1 MRRPASPDRNGF
13 TLLET
18 LIALALVG
26 IIMSTVWSLL
36 TMFARVE
43 RQGAERALKLQ
54 LVRSICMQ
62 LQNDLDRL
70 AVPVDGSDASGASA
84 PPPAM
89 LIGSSSE
96 LQIFCRTEVD
106 PWSAAAG
113 RQTFATNPMSE
124 ATSIGS
130 STPLSATAERFGAG
144 SPYQLVRYQF
154 TPSLSLP
161 PNSAMQGVTPGPL
174 DSIAA
179 ADSSPLSTASDPAA
193 AGNDLFSG
201 AMRPSSLDAQTSS
214 SIDTSATYGSQLNV
228 VWAGLRRTESPWPVA
243 NPLVVPQ
250 LSGDEVPELK
260 RCRFRYFDGTR
271 WLDSWGTIPTTV
283 DPAVPTGSASSISIN
298 SSTTDSSTTAGTAL
312 GNPTVDRLPLAV
324 EIQFDLELTSEQR
337 NERPNEPRGKEANE
351 KPALMELAGNWT
363 PEYRWVVFLP
373 AAERAAATAQSAVSD
388 QSTAPAGE
396 ASAP

>member
-70 AVPVDGSDASGASA
+70 AVPVDGSDVSGAAA

-96 LQIFCRTEVD
+96 LQIFCRTAVD
-106 PWSAAAG
+106 PWSGAAG
-113 RQTFATNPMSE
+113 RQTLATNPISD
-124 ATSIGS
+124 ATSNSSS
-130 STPLSATAERFGAG
+130 STVSATGGRFGAD

-161 PNSAMQGVTPGPL
+161 PNSAMQVVTPGPL
-174 DSIAA
+174 DSTGT
-179 ADSSPLSTASDPAA
+179 ADNSPLSTPSGPMA
-193 AGNDLFSG
+193 AGNDLLPG
-201 AMRPSSLDAQTSS
+201 AMLASSLDAPTSS
-214 SIDTSATYGSQLNV
+214 AIGTSAMDGSQPNV
-228 VWAGLRRTESPWPVA
+228 VWAGLRRTESSWPVA
-243 NPLVVPQ
+243 SPLVGAQVP
-250 LSGDEVPELK
+250 GDEVPELK
-260 RCRFRYFDGTR
+260 RCRFRYFDGAR
-271 WLDSWGTIPTTV
+271 WLDSWGTSPTTV
-283 DPAVPTGSASSISIN
+283 DPSMPTASASPVS
-298 SSTTDSSTTAGTAL
+298 TDSSSAAGTTL
-312 GNPTVDRLPLAV
+312 GNRTVDRLPLAV

-337 NERPNEPRGKEANE
+337 NKRPNELRSKEGDE
-351 KPALMELAGNWT
+351 KPALMELSGNWT
-363 PEYRWVVFLP
+363 PEYRWVVYLP
-373 AAERAAATAQSAVSD
+373 AAERAAATAQSAVSA
-388 QSTAPAGE
+388 QSPASAGE
-396 ASAP
+396 GPAP